1 MKRRHTFLIL
11 RVALVCLLIAWNPL
25 ILRSEYIFL
34 GLLSRE
40 IAPNAKQIVGIDIS
54 QGMVD
59 QYNRRVANQGISPDE
74 MKAICVDLKGV
85 DGELDNRKFDVVVV
99 RH

>member
-1 MKRRHTFLIL
+1 M
-11 RVALVCLLIAWNPL
+11 
-25 ILRSEYIFL
+25 FL

-40 IAPNAKQIVGIDIS
+40 IAPHAKQIVGIDIS

-59 QYNRRVANQGISPDE
+59 QYNRRVANQGISPEE

-85 DGELDNRKFDVVVV
+85 DGELDNQKFDVVVV